1 MMKQVLFCLSLVLTM
16 TISSYAQFS
25 AGVMTG
31 VGHLSQKASS
41 STFIG
46 IDPAQPLLM
55 AGVYGQ
61 FNQKGIRGFIGGVQL
76 RYQSQRQAF
85 RYSAMNPND
94 PLALTQPYYNRY
106 SYLVATPYVGIRPF
120 GQLEIAAGPEV
131 SLLIQSRFTSLPT
144 DPGALLFGYN
154 VKATYWL
161 GRFGLEGGYS
171 RQNTAYDRA
180 GSSEFYNRYVYG
192 VVKYSLVR

>member
-1 MMKQVLFCLSLVLTM
+1 MMNQLLFCLSLMFGLT
-16 TISSYAQFS
+16 INSYAQFS
-25 AGVMTG
+25 AGVMAG
-31 VGHLSQKASS
+31 VGHISQKASS
-41 STFIG
+41 PGFIG
-46 IDPAQPLLM
+46 INPAQPLLM

-61 FNQKGIRGFIGGVQL
+61 FNQRGTRGFIGGGQL

-94 PLALTQPYYNRY
+94 PFELTQPHYNRY

-120 GQLEIAAGPEV
+120 GRLEIAVGPEV
-131 SLLIQSRFTSLPT
+131 SLLIRSRITSLPR
-144 DPGALLFGYN
+144 DPSGLLFGYN

-171 RQNTAYDRA
+171 HQNTSYDHV
-180 GSSEFYNRYVYG
+180 GSFEFYNRYVYG
-192 VVKYSLVR
+192 AVKYDFVR